1 MIFCATTSAHAQ
13 VSRSSEV
20 AQPCSQ
26 VARPEQADR
35 AMQLLASTN
44 AGVREGLG
52 SIGVTP
58 KLKDT
63 IFQKLESEFGLQLP
77 TTPGLD
83 TLACID
89 AAFEQRLK
97 FGFCLGDT
105 RRQLPT
111 ATTSARY
118 NCGSQGLPSSA
129 AAPGVVVPSAGLSSF
144 FISAPQMCLPS
155 ASCLQPC
162 LSPAGSCAAL
172 SAGGLEAPQP
182 ARAAAIPARARAARC
197 ALDFFIEFFCL

>member
-58 KLKDT
+58 QLANAPRGVLRSTPACARLRASLRKSIRESDT
-63 IFQKLESEFGLQLP
+63 PPEGLRQAPLSFLE
-77 TTPGLD
+77 
-83 TLACID
+83 
-89 AAFEQRLK
+89 
-97 FGFCLGDT
+97 LGDYYGVIVT
-105 RRQLPT
+105 SGSKPANGLRRAGVAPLYLFDRNT
-111 ATTSARY
+111 MEYVAR
-118 NCGSQGLPSSA
+118 L
-129 AAPGVVVPSAGLSSF
+129 
-144 FISAPQMCLPS
+144 
-155 ASCLQPC
+155 
-162 LSPAGSCAAL
+162 AL
-172 SAGGLEAPQP
+172 
-182 ARAAAIPARARAARC
+182 
-197 ALDFFIEFFCL
+197 